1 MDPVENNQQNDE
13 DVGLTPLQIYLRN
26 SKRQSGNG
34 MGRKKKYKTLNATDM
49 KNINGYINA
58 VNNGNLGKQL
68 SNQVIDEAKKFVQN
82 PMKEV
87 MIL

>member
-34 MGRKKKYKTLNATDM
+34 MGRKK
-49 KNINGYINA
+49 NIKHLMLLI
-58 VNNGNLGKQL
+58 LKIFM
-68 SNQVIDEAKKFVQN
+68 VILMLLIMVIWVRNYQIK
-82 PMKEV
+82 
-87 MIL
+87 L